1 LTDAA
6 GIHIPCRVPERA
18 AIDALVTFARV
29 VSDADRSAHVLS
41 LLADALHAHVCPDG
55 VAIYALDASG
65 RLSLAAER
73 GVGTAA
79 EIAAD
84 EIEQISDRLRAAF
97 GERYATQIVRPLV
110 AGGNLFGAVAML
122 GTKSMDAGG
131 APLRLA
137 DGLIDLAAIAL
148 GTQAHVEQ
156 LERQFAALKEQQDM
170 LARTEKLRALGQ
182 MAAGI
187 SHDLK
192 NILNPLSLHIQVV
205 TRALDKG
212 HVDDAKE
219 SAVEMKQ
226 VVQRGVQT
234 LERLR
239 DFSRQDKESKT
250 ELVELDRLARE
261 AAAIGKSRSGSTA
274 QKRVVRIVEDL
285 HAPPAVMAVSGE
297 ILAALVNL
305 VVNAVDAGASTITLR
320 SGEEDGGSWIAV
332 ADDGPGMPP
341 DVANRVFEPFFTTK
355 GTEGTG
361 LGLAMV
367 YASMQRHGGKVVL
380 DTDEGK
386 GTTFKL
392 WFTARGSG
400 AHPLR

>member
-1 LTDAA
+1 VA
-6 GIHIPCRVPERA
+6 ERA
-18 AIDALVTFARV
+18 IEVLVTFARV
-29 VSDADRSAHVLS
+29 VSDADRSSRVLS
-41 LLADALHAHVCPDG
+41 LLADAMFSDVCSDG
-55 VAIYALDASG
+55 IAIFALQPSG
-65 RLSLAAER
+65 QLSLVEER
-73 GVGTAA
+73 GVGESV
-79 EIAAD
+79 EIEVEAD
-84 EIEQISDRLRAAF
+84 EMDRLGDRLKDVLGDRF
-97 GERYATQIVRPLV
+97 STRVVRPLV

-122 GTKSMDAGG
+122 CVKPAGFKES
-131 APLRLA
+131 AMQLA
-137 DGLIDLAAIAL
+137 EGLIDLAAIAL
-148 GTQAHVEQ
+148 GTQVHVAQ

-205 TRALDKG
+205 ARALDKG
-212 HVDDAKE
+212 RIDDAKE

-250 ELVELDRLARE
+250 ELVELDVLARE
-261 AAAIGKSRSGSTA
+261 AAAIGKTRSASTG
-274 QKRVVRIVEDL
+274 QKRVVRTVEDL
-285 HAPPAVMAVSGE
+285 HAPPPVMAISGE
-297 ILAALVNL
+297 ILSALVNL
-305 VVNAVDAGASTITLR
+305 FVNAVDAGASRITLR
-320 SGEEDGGSWIAV
+320 SGEEEGGSFIAI

-341 DVANRVFEPFFTTK
+341 DVAKRVFEPFFTTK
-355 GTEGTG
+355 GSEGTG

-380 DTDEGK
+380 DTEEGK

-392 WFTARGSG
+392 WFAAQGSAAHRAR
-400 AHPLR
+400 

>member
-1 LTDAA
+1 M
-6 GIHIPCRVPERA
+6 RER
-18 AIDALVTFARV
+18 AIDALVSFARV
-29 VSDADRSAHVLS
+29 VSDADQSAHVLS
-41 LLADALHAHVCPDG
+41 LLADAMVTHVCPDG
-55 VAIYALDASG
+55 VAVYAVDASG
-65 RLSLAAER
+65 RLSLAVER
-73 GVGTAA
+73 GVGPAA
-79 EIAAD
+79 AIEIDAD
-84 EIEQISDRLRAAF
+84 EIDRIAGRLKAIFGDRFAAPV
-97 GERYATQIVRPLV
+97 VRPLV

-122 GTKSMDAGG
+122 CIDEKKPEKLS
-131 APLRLA
+131 LRLA

-156 LERQFAALKEQQDM
+156 LERQFAALKEHQDM

-205 TRALDKG
+205 ARALDKG
-212 HVDDAKE
+212 QIDDAKE

-250 ELVELDRLARE
+250 ELVDLDSLARE
-261 AAAIGKSRSGSTA
+261 AAAIGKSRSASTQ
-274 QKRVVRIVEDL
+274 QKRVVRVVEDL
-285 HAPPAVMAVSGE
+285 HAAPQVLAVSGE
-297 ILAALVNL
+297 ILSAIVNL
-305 VVNAVDAGASTITLR
+305 FVNAVDAGATTITLG

-332 ADDGPGMPP
+332 SDDGPGMPP
-341 DVANRVFEPFFTTK
+341 DVAKRVFEPFFTTK
-355 GTEGTG
+355 GAEGTG

-367 YASMQRHGGKVVL
+367 YASMQRHGGKVLL
-380 DTDEGK
+380 DTREGT

-392 WFTARGSG
+392 WFPAQGSG
-400 AHPLR
+400 ARPLR

>member
-1 LTDAA
+1 MA
-6 GIHIPCRVPERA
+6 ERA
-18 AIDALVTFARV
+18 AIDALVSFARV
-29 VSDADRSAHVLS
+29 VSDADRSSHVLS
-41 LLADALHAHVCPDG
+41 LLADALFAHVCPDG
-55 VAIYALDASG
+55 IAVYALGGSG

-73 GVGTAA
+73 GLGDRADI
-79 EIAAD
+79 EIEAD
-84 EIEQISDRLRAAF
+84 EMGRLGDLLRSKL
-97 GERYATQIVRPLV
+97 GERFATQVVRPLV
-110 AGGNLFGAVAML
+110 AGGNLFGAVVMVC
-122 GTKSMDAGG
+122 TDAKKPVGM
-131 APLRLA
+131 ALEVA
-137 DGLIDLAAIAL
+137 EGLIDLAAMAL

-205 TRALDKG
+205 TRSLDKG
-212 HVDDAKE
+212 LIDDAKE

-250 ELVELDRLARE
+250 ELVDLDRLARE
-261 AAAIGKSRSGSTA
+261 AAAIGKSRSGSTQ

-285 HAPPAVMAVSGE
+285 HAPPSVMAVSGE
-297 ILAALVNL
+297 ILSALVNL

-320 SGEEDGGSWIAV
+320 SGEDDGGSWVAV

-341 DVANRVFEPFFTTK
+341 DVAQRVFEPFFTTK
-355 GTEGTG
+355 GSEGTG

-380 DTDEGK
+380 DTAEGK
-386 GTTFKL
+386 GTTFTL
-392 WFTARGSG
+392 WLSAQGFAG
-400 AHPLR
+400 HPSR

>member
-1 LTDAA
+1 
-6 GIHIPCRVPERA
+6 VPER
-18 AIDALVTFARV
+18 AIDALVSFARV
-29 VSDADRSAHVLS
+29 VSDADRSSHVLS
-41 LLADALHAHVCPDG
+41 LLADAMLNHVSADG
-55 VAIYALDASG
+55 VAIYALDTSG

-73 GVGTAA
+73 GLGDAA
-79 EIAAD
+79 KIEMDAD
-84 EIEQISDRLRAAF
+84 EMARL
-97 GERYATQIVRPLV
+97 GERLHASFGDRFTTRVVRPLV

-122 GTKSMDAGG
+122 STDEEGRK
-131 APLRLA
+131 PVQLRLA

-156 LERQFAALKEQQDM
+156 LERQYAALKEQQDM

-205 TRALDKG
+205 SRALDKG
-212 HVDDAKE
+212 RIDDAKE

-250 ELVELDRLARE
+250 ELVELDLLARE
-261 AAAIGKSRSGSTA
+261 AAAIGKSRSASTQ

-285 HAPPAVMAVSGE
+285 HSPPPVMAVSGE
-297 ILAALVNL
+297 ILSALVNIF
-305 VVNAVDAGASTITLR
+305 VNAVDAGATTITLS
-320 SGEEDGGSWIAV
+320 SGEDDGGSWVAV
-332 ADDGPGMPP
+332 SDDGPGMPP
-341 DVANRVFEPFFTTK
+341 DVAKHVFEPFFTTK
-355 GTEGTG
+355 GAEGTG

-367 YASMQRHGGKVVL
+367 YASMQRHGGKVLL
-380 DTDEGK
+380 DTAEGK

-392 WFTARGSG
+392 WFAAQGSA

>member
-1 LTDAA
+1 MA
-6 GIHIPCRVPERA
+6 ER
-18 AIDALVTFARV
+18 AIDALVSFARV
-29 VSDADRSAHVLS
+29 VSDADRSSHVLS
-41 LLADALHAHVCPDG
+41 LLADAMFTHVCPDG
-55 VAIYALDASG
+55 IAIYAVDASG

-73 GVGTAA
+73 GIGDGAKI
-79 EIAAD
+79 EIGAD
-84 EIEQISDRLRAAF
+84 EMDRL
-97 GERYATQIVRPLV
+97 GERLRDALGDRFATQFVRPLV

-122 GTKSMDAGG
+122 CTDAEHLKTF
-131 APLRLA
+131 AAQLA
-137 DGLIDLAAIAL
+137 EGLIDLAAIAL

-212 HVDDAKE
+212 QIDDAKE

-250 ELVELDRLARE
+250 ELVDLDRLARE
-261 AAAIGKSRSGSTA
+261 AAAIGKSRSASA
-274 QKRVVRIVEDL
+274 EHKRVARVVEDL
-285 HAPPAVMAVSGE
+285 HSPPSVMAVSSE
-297 ILAALVNL
+297 ILSALVNL
-305 VVNAVDAGASTITLR
+305 FVNAVDAGATTITLR

-332 ADDGPGMPP
+332 SDDGPGMPP
-341 DVANRVFEPFFTTK
+341 DVAKHVFEPFFTTK
-355 GTEGTG
+355 GNEGTG

-367 YASMQRHGGKVVL
+367 YASMHRHGGKVL
-380 DTDEGK
+380 LETAEGT

-392 WFTARGSG
+392 WFTAQGSA
-400 AHPLR
+400 AHRSR